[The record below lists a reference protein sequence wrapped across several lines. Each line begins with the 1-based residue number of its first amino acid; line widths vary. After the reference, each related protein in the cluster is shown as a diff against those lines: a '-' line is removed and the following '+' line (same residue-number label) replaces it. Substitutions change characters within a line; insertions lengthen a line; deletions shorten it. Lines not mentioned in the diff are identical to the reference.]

1 VSLTKWNT
9 GGVNVMFGGNLARR
23 GRSGGMGIGFRG
35 CSPPYPYVGRGRG
48 GLPRCQYPGA
58 FLSARD
64 TTWPTYRAHMTQEQE
79 LDVLKK
85 QAQDIKKELEIVES
99 RIHDLEADKKE

>member
-1 VSLTKWNT
+1 M
-9 GGVNVMFGGNLARR
+9 MFGGNFAKR
-23 GRSGGMGIGFRG
+23 GGSSGRGIGFRDN
-35 CSPPYPYVGRGRG
+35 SPPYPYVGRGRG

-64 TTWPTYRAHMTQEQE
+64 MTWPTYRTQMTQEQE

-99 RIHDLEADKKE
+99 RIHDLEVDKKE

>member
-1 VSLTKWNT
+1 M
-9 GGVNVMFGGNLARR
+9 MFGGNLATR
-23 GRSGGMGIGFRG
+23 GRSSGRGIGFRG

-48 GLPRCQYPGA
+48 GMPRCQYPGA
-58 FLSARD
+58 FFPIRD
-64 TTWPTYRAHMTQEQE
+64 TTWPIYRYQIPQEQE

>member
-1 VSLTKWNT
+1 
-9 GGVNVMFGGNLARR
+9 
-23 GRSGGMGIGFRG
+23 
-35 CSPPYPYVGRGRG
+35 
-48 GLPRCQYPGA
+48 
-58 FLSARD
+58 
-64 TTWPTYRAHMTQEQE
+64 MTQEQE